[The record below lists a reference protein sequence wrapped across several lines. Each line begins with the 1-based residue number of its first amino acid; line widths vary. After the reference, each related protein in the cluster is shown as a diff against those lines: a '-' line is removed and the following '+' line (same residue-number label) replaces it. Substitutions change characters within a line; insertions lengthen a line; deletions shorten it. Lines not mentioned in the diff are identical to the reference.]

1 MYIIFWQ
8 NDKTDG
14 DILANGHSRCHSRR
28 TVCDVHTYAGLY
40 FWWNDSENKGAR
52 PLAPWVLWSLG
63 AAFWGLCY
71 HNSALCTFIQEWWDG
86 SWNQLSI
93 SSTHQTKNGNLNI
106 IRKTCLKKC
115 FQKAQHC
122 HNLRCLPILFYLAS
136 LTKGAIAAKFSKTNF
151 LTNWDGYTDR
161 KSFTWTHKDNDQR

>member
-1 MYIIFWQ
+1 MTKPTETYLPTGIWSAIHGGQFATYLHTP
-8 NDKTDG
+8 DSTFDETIRK
-14 DILANGHSRCHSRR
+14 IRGH
-28 TVCDVHTYAGLY
+28 G
-40 FWWNDSENKGAR
+40 
-52 PLAPWVLWSLG
+52 PLLLGFCGRWMG